1 MMNKRQYMIT
11 YYYLGRALF
20 LGTALSYLLDVAN
33 NGSVLSALIGAILG
47 VLFSILLFYIIKKN
61 DNILRLLNKGFS
73 GNIGKLILLVI
84 GIILLNHILVSIGTL
99 ASSFYLVNTPY
110 IVISLGIGILIYYAI
125 NKGLNGFIRSIEIL
139 FPLSILFF
147 LFKNLSYGNMWS
159 LDNFKPYLNC
169 DFGAIIK
176 GAIIFFVNTIAPSI
190 LLLNY
195 NNKGNFKYHIIGY
208 LLGAC
213 TVLITI
219 VMIIGILGFPLA
231 DLFRY
236 PEYMILKKVSFL
248 NFIENVENILTISL
262 IFDSIVVGV
271 LATKLIRDIINSWVK
286 SEKFIKIWDGLFLII
301 MALISTGIFNENYAN
316 TLLLYK
322 YEYLVLL
329 GLISSLIIIILFKLK
344 KS

>member
-1 MMNKRQYMIT
+1 MIHFYM
-11 YYYLGRALF
+11 YLFVVWGDF
-20 LGTALSYLLDVAN
+20 MFN
-33 NGSVLSALIGAILG
+33 
-47 VLFSILLFYIIKKN
+47 FKN
-61 DNILRLLNKGFS
+61 INS
-73 GNIGKLILLVI
+73 GLTNVI
-84 GIILLNHILVSIGTL
+84 GLTDELSSIYINYIYNINNNDII
-99 ASSFYLVNTPY
+99 
-110 IVISLGIGILIYYAI
+110 IVTNSTYEA
-125 NKGLNGFIRSIEIL
+125 NKLYNS
-139 FPLSILFF
+139 
-147 LFKNLSYGNMWS
+147 
-159 LDNFKPYLNC
+159 
-169 DFGAIIK
+169 
-176 GAIIFFVNTIAPSI
+176 
-190 LLLNY
+190 LLNY
-195 NNKGNFKYHIIGY
+195 NNNKGNFKYHIIGY
-208 LLGAC
+208 LLGVC